1 MHDLMTQLFLS
12 CVILATATADAVL
25 RVNGSFFGSP
35 ALLDGYCDEAEHF
48 IDVFTLSSERLT
60 VEGSSSDVTRALVSA
75 HNTGTH
81 WYTIMSLPWY
91 LP

>member
-25 RVNGSFFGSP
+25 RVNVSFFGSP

-48 IDVFTLSSERLT
+48 IDVFTLSSELT
-60 VEGSSSDVTRALVSA
+60 VEGASSDVTRALDSVHMHACAKTTATSIF
-75 HNTGTH
+75 T
-81 WYTIMSLPWY
+81 
-91 LP
+91 